1 MKDLV
6 PSQHIQNLPLPVDD
20 QGLAD
25 IENARMTYIDLV
37 EKGKKSLDIAMNI
50 LEGSEHPRAVEVFAT
65 LIKSVADVNDKIVD
79 LQKLKYNMRKG
90 LQTDIPEGATINQ
103 NNILVGSTQEMLEAL
118 KNGKNIEMV
127 DDE

>member
-1 MKDLV
+1 MNDIV
-6 PSQHIQNLPLPVDD
+6 PSQNLPLPIDD
-20 QGLAD
+20 EGLVD
-25 IENARMTYIDLV
+25 IENARQTYIDLV
-37 EKGKKSLDIAMNI
+37 DKGRKSLDIAMNI

-65 LIKSVADVNDKIVD
+65 LMKSIADVNDKIVD

-118 KNGKNIEMV
+118 KNGKNIETI